1 MTSSED
7 DPSRRAVHLQ
17 ALVDT
22 MNHAA
27 DEEKRM
33 LSSTRRVITRLS
45 IARLML
51 AARRARRPFID
62 ADLLGEPAWDTLLFL
77 YIAYREGRTVEI
89 ETAMAACQTTTT
101 TVARRWIG
109 ILIHKGLIEP
119 IVATSDEPKQ
129 FLYMTDKAVAAMEG
143 AIDKYLKMGD
153 ELF

>member
-1 MTSSED
+1 MASFED

-22 MNHAA
+22 MNRAA

-62 ADLLGEPAWDTLLFL
+62 ADLLGEPAWDILLFL

-89 ETAMAACQTTTT
+89 ETAMAAAQTAT
-101 TVARRWIG
+101 TVAGRWIG
-109 ILIHKGLIEP
+109 ILVHKGLIEP
-119 IVATSDEPKQ
+119 IAATSDDPKQ

-143 AIDKYLKMGD
+143 AIDNYLKMGD